1 MLKVKY
7 LELKLEV
14 VWFYGYDKRHFSE
27 KHFFLYPGLKNA
39 VKFAFN
45 EGRSISVKDWMSGL
59 WRLPPITAKSVESSR
74 VRSAIV
80 K

>member
-1 MLKVKY
+1 LLKAKY

-59 WRLPPITAKSVESSR
+59 WRLP
-74 VRSAIV
+74 RSLQSLWNPV
-80 K
+80 DSGQYL